1 MSFLYVKPK
10 KTKSAKKTKTQ
21 LDAEIKHQRELD
33 RISLRFSGVTK
44 LKHKSKKSKSLNL
57 PSVPDDRQQQYPSL
71 NSGGTPTS
79 TSRNSIMDRLHLE
92 SEATAAAIIKKSKSI
107 SIPFNKGAY
116 QYISDESDIKHIGK
130 KA

>member
-10 KTKSAKKTKTQ
+10 KTKSAKKTQAQ
-21 LDAEIKHQRELD
+21 LDAELKHQRELD
-33 RISLRFSGVTK
+33 SISLRFAGVTK
-44 LKHKSKKSKSLNL
+44 TKSKKSKALVV
-57 PSVPDDRQQQYPSL
+57 PRVPDDRQQQYPSL
-71 NSGGTPTS
+71 NGGGTPTS

-130 KA
+130 KS